1 MINDN
6 ETHTNTHTNT
16 RTHNMTHPG
25 LFESSFKLPAFFSF
39 RQRLHSMH
47 IRKIAYFSLPGPEP
61 WRLKRIL
68 NRRGLAV
75 LIADSIFPPRAPA
88 MLLSL
93 GPKLTVTL
101 HNALRA
107 QLTKLIELRVLGR
120 RGARAICHGF
130 LRQCVLLLCCLLFR
144 CLGALA
150 VVALFNAIEIG
161 ADFSLRA
168 CERDVGVGVGVD
180 ERENVH
186 VDVHHSAYRCACA
199 CGYRIWVCVSV
210 GVYVK

>member
-1 MINDN
+1 
-6 ETHTNTHTNT
+6 
-16 RTHNMTHPG
+16 MTHPG

-107 QLTKLIELRVLGR
+107 QLTKLIELRVLG
-120 RGARAICHGF
+120 
-130 LRQCVLLLCCLLFR
+130 
-144 CLGALA
+144 ALA